1 MRKGLTMGMRM
12 GWKGLLA
19 MLALAVAVAAWAA
32 PTKEQLALVKGL
44 KNKGLVGEDSRGF
57 LAFVTE
63 KRVAEEIVKLVND
76 ERLKAYQRI
85 AAEQKVTVEQVGR
98 NRAAQ
103 LAAEAT
109 PGEWIQDGGGKWRQ
123 KK

>member
-1 MRKGLTMGMRM
+1 MSMRM
-12 GWKGLLA
+12 GWQGVLA
-19 MLALAVAVAAWAA
+19 ALALVLAVAAWAA

-63 KRVAEEIVKLVND
+63 KKVAEEVVRAVNAD
-76 ERLKAYQRI
+76 RLKAYQKI
-85 AAEQKVTVEQVGR
+85 AAEQKASVDQVGR

-103 LAAEAT
+103 LAAEAA
-109 PGEWIQDGGGKWRQ
+109 PGEWIQDGDGTWRQ